1 MERQEAS
8 HVTVVLNEAACCGP
22 SVCVSERD
30 PPAHLLY
37 LVLRADRAARS
48 AAAAAGSHVWI
59 CVHHTSLFCIC
70 PSPHPF
76 LLAFTICV
84 FLSFL
89 CVYILVYALT
99 IWRAINCFFSLF

>member
-22 SVCVSERD
+22 SVCVSERE

-48 AAAAAGSHVWI
+48 AAAGAGSRVWKRPGHGI
-59 CVHHTSLFCIC
+59 RRSRRDQVLEEVPTGFKVPL
-70 PSPHPF
+70 
-76 LLAFTICV
+76 
-84 FLSFL
+84 
-89 CVYILVYALT
+89 
-99 IWRAINCFFSLF
+99 